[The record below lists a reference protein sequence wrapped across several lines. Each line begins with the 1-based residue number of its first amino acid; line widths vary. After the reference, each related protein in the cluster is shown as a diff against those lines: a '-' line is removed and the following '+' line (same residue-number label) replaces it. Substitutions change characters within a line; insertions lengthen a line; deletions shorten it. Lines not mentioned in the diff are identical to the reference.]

1 MGRPRFFE
9 PAGLNVTERGGLG
22 LKPKN
27 TVVETGESAVVED
40 RSGVERGSKR
50 NIKGKRVYKI
60 IKTNVQASKH

>member
-27 TVVETGESAVVED
+27 TVDEMGASAVVED
-40 RSGVERGSKR
+40 RSGVERGSER
-50 NIKGKRVYKI
+50 NTEGYRDK
-60 IKTNVQASKH
+60 NFSL

>member
-27 TVVETGESAVVED
+27 TVEETGERAVVED
-40 RSGVERGSKR
+40 RSGVERGSER
-50 NIKGKRVYKI
+50 NTERDRIFSLQSDTSTV
-60 IKTNVQASKH
+60 SS